1 MNNISPDPGYDDKH
15 AGWKIVGD
23 DVVGHF
29 PLQNQLEASD
39 RVISWEGVTLA
50 YIDPNISYKLL
61 DTCKHSWNFVF
72 LFELWYINPIIQDR
86 PEKFD
91 LELKQNQCMTK
102 FRRTHLGSTKCRG
115 TFEWF
120 TGFLDP

>member
-39 RVISWEGVTLA
+39 RVIS
-50 YIDPNISYKLL
+50 
-61 DTCKHSWNFVF
+61 
-72 LFELWYINPIIQDR
+72 
-86 PEKFD
+86 
-91 LELKQNQCMTK
+91 
-102 FRRTHLGSTKCRG
+102 
-115 TFEWF
+115 
-120 TGFLDP
+120 

>member
-1 MNNISPDPGYDDKH
+1 MNNISPDPGNDDKH

-50 YIDPNISYKLL
+50 YIDRHISYKLL
-61 DTCKHSWNFVF
+61 
-72 LFELWYINPIIQDR
+72 R
-86 PEKFD
+86 PV
-91 LELKQNQCMTK
+91 
-102 FRRTHLGSTKCRG
+102 STRE
-115 TFEWF
+115 TLSSSLSSDIS
-120 TGFLDP
+120 TQ

>member
-1 MNNISPDPGYDDKH
+1 MTVRLMMIGGGLFMNNISPDPGYNNKH

-50 YIDPNISYKLL
+50 YFDRNISHKL
-61 DTCKHSWNFVF
+61 
-72 LFELWYINPIIQDR
+72 R
-86 PEKFD
+86 D
-91 LELKQNQCMTK
+91 L
-102 FRRTHLGSTKCRG
+102 
-115 TFEWF
+115 
-120 TGFLDP
+120 